1 MIKTKGVQLMLGT
14 IFALFYYAIGAVIF
28 YFLIRLAVK
37 HGIQDANRDKRF

>member
-1 MIKTKGVQLMLGT
+1 MLGT
-14 IFALFYYAIGAVIF
+14 FFALFYYAIGAAVL